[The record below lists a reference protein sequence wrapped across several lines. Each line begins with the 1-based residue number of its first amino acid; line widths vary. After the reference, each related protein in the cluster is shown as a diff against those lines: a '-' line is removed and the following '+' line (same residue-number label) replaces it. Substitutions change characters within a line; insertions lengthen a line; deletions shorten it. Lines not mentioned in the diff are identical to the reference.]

1 MNSGSSNV
9 RHQSRQHRR
18 EKNENGVN
26 YYPPFSLFSRPVIS
40 SGRDRQPEAGWRL
53 IRPINRPLVSFS
65 TLQESI
71 IRDDSRTLFSRTRNV
86 PPFTNPLRGEERRG
100 KRESVVNKSVVKGGK
115 RPRMASVGTERY
127 TVENDLRLGLYYL
140 HAFAWPLFRR
150 KRSSSMDN
158 VNGEWSRARKKAMQ
172 C

>member
-1 MNSGSSNV
+1 M
-9 RHQSRQHRR
+9 
-18 EKNENGVN
+18 
-26 YYPPFSLFSRPVIS
+26 
-40 SGRDRQPEAGWRL
+40 
-53 IRPINRPLVSFS
+53 
-65 TLQESI
+65 
-71 IRDDSRTLFSRTRNV
+71 